1 MTSIALH
8 SDLHLERQGLSE
20 GWLNE
25 VPDILI
31 LAGDIVRIDD
41 SYRLLTDLADK
52 YKDMQIL
59 YVTGN
64 HEYYDIESV
73 FKVA

>member
-1 MTSIALH
+1 MTNIALH
-8 SDLHLERQGLSE
+8 SDLHLERQNLPKD
-20 GWLNE
+20 WLQE

-41 SYRLLTDLADK
+41 SYKLLTDLAGK

-59 YVTGN
+59 YITG
-64 HEYYDIESV
+64 
-73 FKVA
+73 